1 MQANVFQAAGLPIDR
16 HIPTSLSVWVGLNVL
31 DALLTLFLLG
41 AGGVG
46 GNPML
51 SAMQSEMGAVGMLFS
66 KIGIAAIAGVAL
78 LTIPPCS
85 SSPASSWQLSA
96 CTTSSPP
103 TCSPPER
110 RCHSSTTPFSS
121 SLTLALHT
129 VRWGRNA
136 NI

>member
-51 SAMQSEMGAVGMLFS
+51 SAMQSEIGAVGMLFS

-78 LTIPPCS
+78 LTINRAPLLVL
-85 SSPASSWQLSA
+85 ASKLMA
-96 CTTSSPP
+96 IVGLYNVAAYVLAPGATM
-103 TCSPPER
+103 
-110 RCHSSTTPFSS
+110 PFI
-121 SLTLALHT
+121 
-129 VRWGRNA
+129 N
-136 NI
+136 